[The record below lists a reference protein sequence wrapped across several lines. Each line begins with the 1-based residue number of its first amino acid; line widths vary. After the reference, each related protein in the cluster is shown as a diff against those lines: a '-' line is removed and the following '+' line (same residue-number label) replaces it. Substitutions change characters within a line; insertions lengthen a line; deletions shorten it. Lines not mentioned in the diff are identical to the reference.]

1 MSSLIGMLPS
11 VLMIVSPI
19 LITACGGMICERSGV
34 VNIALEGLMGIGAFA
49 AAAFHVLNEVALGG
63 ASVWIALLVGAFC
76 GMLMSLIHAF
86 ASISLNA
93 DQTISGTGINL
104 IVNGITIFMA
114 QILFNA
120 DRTQPYQMGMKPIM
134 SIGGIYPTAFI
145 ALAVVLIVWFV
156 MYKLPFGL
164 RLRACGE
171 HPQAAASVGIK
182 VKKIRYIAV
191 LTSGFLGGLAGG
203 CLVLTQTI
211 QFTSTTINGTG
222 FIALAAVS
230 FGRWRPAGISLSSL
244 LFGAAVAFSIYVV
257 NIPSLKNLLPSEFFS
272 LLPYV
277 ITIVAL
283 VVFSGKNYA
292 PLAAGKPYDKGSS

>member
-49 AAAFHVLNEVALGG
+49 AAAFHVLNEVVLGG

-76 GMLMSLIHAF
+76 GMIMSLIHAF

-134 SIGGIYPTAFI
+134 SLGGIYPTAFI

-277 ITIVAL
+277 ITIAAL

-292 PLAAGKPYDKGSS
+292 PLASGKPFDQSSS

>member
-257 NIPSLKNLLPSEFFS
+257 NLGLLCPGAADDARQPHPLYEWKNDRKRR
-272 LLPYV
+272 
-277 ITIVAL
+277 A
-283 VVFSGKNYA
+283 
-292 PLAAGKPYDKGSS
+292 